1 VIHFV
6 HDVRFAL
13 RRFRRTPGPFLA
25 AIVTLA
31 LGIGANTAIFSLVDA
46 VWLRPLP
53 IADPAHL
60 VAIKS
65 ATGHAAPDSEA
76 AETGSSYAEFTDI
89 RERVPAFAG
98 VAASVRRGVVL
109 ETSDGLQSLL
119 TEDVSD
125 NYFAFMGAKPE
136 LGHLPDENEMRRTQ
150 TPIIVLSHGTWK
162 RLFGGNAAVIGQTVK
177 VNRGVATVA
186 AVLPAGFRG
195 TERIIDPQV
204 YVPLSSRETWDPGE
218 RTEPRTE
225 RDLELYARLR
235 PGATLDQA
243 KGQLQGLNADLSV
256 KYPQANASRSLTAD
270 WQAKSPD
277 PVINP
282 KLMKLLCILLLG
294 IAAAVLMIACT
305 NIANLLLA
313 LNDSRRREIA
323 MRIALGATRVQLLR
337 QLVTEYAALAVV
349 GVAGALVLA
358 RGLIALVPALMP
370 NIGFPLGFDFRIDHR
385 VLAFTAAAGI
395 LSVLVCGLLPALASA
410 RTSPLDAMRAQVS
423 QGGKL
428 KMPARKIFVVA
439 QLAVS
444 MALLMAT
451 GLLVR
456 TLIQIEDTANM
467 GFSSKQNAVLL
478 GISVGGHGP
487 QLQAELDTLVDRMK
501 ALPGV
506 KDASVARVMPL
517 PESGGGQTRGVL
529 APGEIPSDTAGITVW
544 FNSVDNSYF
553 RVVGV
558 PILRGRPFGSQDTAT
573 SGRVVV
579 VNQTLAK
586 RLFGGEDVVGHHLRI
601 GRKQPVDMEIVAV
614 AHDGK
619 YGDVGET
626 PQPYL
631 YFPLTQ
637 DEQSEVTLIVTTSG
651 DPGAL
656 LPVVRKTL
664 REVPPNTLI
673 IANTQTLTDHM
684 RLATYTNRMAAWLSA
699 SLGVL
704 ALLLTAVG
712 LYSVT
717 AYAVSRRTHEIG
729 IRMALGA
736 LRGTLFTSIVKDGF
750 RLVLVGTVIGASLAY
765 LLGRGMSSLL
775 YGVKP
780 LDPVALLFVIVVIV
794 ATSIAALLAP
804 AKRALRINPVEALRE
819 E

>member
-1 VIHFV
+1 
-6 HDVRFAL
+6 
-13 RRFRRTPGPFLA
+13 
-25 AIVTLA
+25 
-31 LGIGANTAIFSLVDA
+31 
-46 VWLRPLP
+46 
-53 IADPAHL
+53 
-60 VAIKS
+60 
-65 ATGHAAPDSEA
+65 
-76 AETGSSYAEFTDI
+76 
-89 RERVPAFAG
+89 
-98 VAASVRRGVVL
+98 
-109 ETSDGLQSLL
+109 
-119 TEDVSD
+119 
-125 NYFAFMGAKPE
+125 
-136 LGHLPDENEMRRTQ
+136 
-150 TPIIVLSHGTWK
+150 
-162 RLFGGNAAVIGQTVK
+162 
-177 VNRGVATVA
+177 
-186 AVLPAGFRG
+186 
-195 TERIIDPQV
+195 
-204 YVPLSSRETWDPGE
+204 
-218 RTEPRTE
+218 
-225 RDLELYARLR
+225 
-235 PGATLDQA
+235 
-243 KGQLQGLNADLSV
+243 
-256 KYPQANASRSLTAD
+256 
-270 WQAKSPD
+270 
-277 PVINP
+277 
-282 KLMKLLCILLLG
+282 
-294 IAAAVLMIACT
+294 
-305 NIANLLLA
+305 
-313 LNDSRRREIA
+313 
-323 MRIALGATRVQLLR
+323 
-337 QLVTEYAALAVV
+337 
-349 GVAGALVLA
+349 
-358 RGLIALVPALMP
+358 
-370 NIGFPLGFDFRIDHR
+370 
-385 VLAFTAAAGI
+385 
-395 LSVLVCGLLPALASA
+395 
-410 RTSPLDAMRAQVS
+410 
-423 QGGKL
+423 
-428 KMPARKIFVVA
+428 
-439 QLAVS
+439 
-444 MALLMAT
+444 
-451 GLLVR
+451 
-456 TLIQIEDTANM
+456 
-467 GFSSKQNAVLL
+467 
-478 GISVGGHGP
+478 
-487 QLQAELDTLVDRMK
+487 
-501 ALPGV
+501 
-506 KDASVARVMPL
+506 
-517 PESGGGQTRGVL
+517 
-529 APGEIPSDTAGITVW
+529 
-544 FNSVDNSYF
+544 
-553 RVVGV
+553 
-558 PILRGRPFGSQDTAT
+558 
-573 SGRVVV
+573 VV